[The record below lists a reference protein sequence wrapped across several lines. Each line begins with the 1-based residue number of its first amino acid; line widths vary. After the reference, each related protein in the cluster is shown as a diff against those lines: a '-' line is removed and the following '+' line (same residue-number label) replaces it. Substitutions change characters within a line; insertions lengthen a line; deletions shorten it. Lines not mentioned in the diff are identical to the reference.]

1 METSWIS
8 RKGGIL
14 EKGWG
19 MAPLTNY
26 DNNNNNGSN
35 VENAPNFS
43 LSDSK
48 NNDQINDC
56 VTEGDD
62 TDIEDNLESD
72 VLSNLK
78 N

>member
-1 METSWIS
+1 M
-8 RKGGIL
+8 GYD
-14 EKGWG
+14 
-19 MAPLTNY
+19 PPYNY
-26 DNNNNNGSN
+26 DNNNNNGNNN

-48 NNDQINDC
+48 NIDQINDC
-56 VTEGDD
+56 VTESDD

-78 N
+78 NRRIYWQHK